1 MNGSTTSSSTD
12 LPNAGESP
20 PWSSDIK
27 DSDLITEEKADFLLI
42 EAKEQL
48 CATVSDAEAL
58 TKTGVYL
65 LGGLLTVT
73 SALMGVTASMF
84 KTTQSILDQPWLEIA
99 PLLITS
105 IYLAVDALMVM
116 WSALSVKGLDHSG
129 NAPKNIATAS
139 LFALDLRLI
148 KFAEATSYQARI
160 DKNHRQNELV
170 AIRINRGIKMV
181 CLAPL
186 IYLALLTA
194 RLIWHP

>member
-1 MNGSTTSSSTD
+1 

-160 DKNHRQNELV
+160 DKNHRRNELV

>member
-1 MNGSTTSSSTD
+1 MNGSTTSNSSDQTD
-12 LPNAGESP
+12 AGESFS
-20 PWSSDIK
+20 WSSDIK
-27 DSDLITEEKADFLLI
+27 DSDLITEEKADFLLA

-73 SALMGVTASMF
+73 SALVGVTASMF
-84 KTTQSILDQPWLEIA
+84 KTTQSIIDQPWLEIA
-99 PLLITS
+99 PVLITS
-105 IYLAVDALMVM
+105 VYLAVDALMLM
-116 WSALSVKGLDHSG
+116 WSALSIKGLDHSG
-129 NAPKNIATAS
+129 NAPKNIATTS

-160 DKNHRQNELV
+160 DKNHRRNELV

-181 CLAPL
+181 CVAPL

>member
-1 MNGSTTSSSTD
+1 MNGSTTFNSAD
-12 LPNAGESP
+12 LPDAGEPP
-20 PWSSDIK
+20 PWSSDIT
-27 DSDLITEEKADFLLI
+27 DSDLITEAKADFLLS

-58 TKTGVYL
+58 TKTGVYH

-73 SALMGVTASMF
+73 SALVGVTASMF
-84 KTTQSILDQPWLEIA
+84 KTTQSITDQPWLEIA

-105 IYLAVDALMVM
+105 VYLAADSLMLM
-116 WSALSVKGLDHSG
+116 WSALSIKGLDHSG
-129 NAPKNIATAS
+129 NAPKNIGTTS

-160 DKNHRQNELV
+160 DKNHRRNELV

-181 CLAPL
+181 CVAPL
-186 IYLALLTA
+186 IYLVLLTA

>member
-1 MNGSTTSSSTD
+1 MNGSTTSNSPD
-12 LPNAGESP
+12 LPDAGEFP

-27 DSDLITEEKADFLLI
+27 DSDLITEEKADFLLT

-48 CATVSDAEAL
+48 CATVSDAEEL

-73 SALMGVTASMF
+73 SALLGVTASMF
-84 KTTQSILDQPWLEIA
+84 KTTQSIADQPWLEIA

-105 IYLAVDALMVM
+105 VYLAVDALVLM

-129 NAPKNIATAS
+129 NAPKNIANTS

-160 DKNHRQNELV
+160 DKNHRRNELV

-181 CLAPL
+181 CVAPL

>member
-12 LPNAGESP
+12 LPNAGESL

-160 DKNHRQNELV
+160 DKNHRRNELV

>member
-1 MNGSTTSSSTD
+1 MNKSTTSGSANPLHAT
-12 LPNAGESP
+12 ESAS
-20 PWSSDIK
+20 WSSDIK
-27 DSDLITEEKADFLLI
+27 DSDLITEEKADFLLT

-84 KTTQSILDQPWLEIA
+84 NTTHGIADQPWSEIA

-105 IYLAVDALMVM
+105 VYLAVDALMLM
-116 WSALSVKGLDHSG
+116 WSALSVKGLDHTG

-139 LFALDLRLI
+139 LFSLELRLI

-160 DKNHRQNELV
+160 DKNHRRNELV

-181 CLAPL
+181 CVAPL

>member
-1 MNGSTTSSSTD
+1 MNGSTTFKAANLAD
-12 LPNAGESP
+12 AGESP
-20 PWSSDIK
+20 PWSSDIT
-27 DSDLITEEKADFLLI
+27 DSDLITEEKADFLLT

-73 SALMGVTASMF
+73 SALVGVTASMF
-84 KTTQSILDQPWLEIA
+84 RTNQSIADQPWLEIA
-99 PLLITS
+99 PVLITS
-105 IYLAVDALMVM
+105 VYLAADALMLM
-116 WSALSVKGLDHSG
+116 WSALSIKGLDHSG
-129 NAPKNIATAS
+129 NAPKNVANTA

-160 DKNHRQNELV
+160 DKNHRRNELV

-181 CLAPL
+181 CVAPL
-186 IYLALLTA
+186 IYLGLLTA

>member
-1 MNGSTTSSSTD
+1 MNASTTFNSAD
-12 LPNAGESP
+12 LPDAGESA
-20 PWSSDIK
+20 PWASDIT
-27 DSDLITEEKADFLLI
+27 DSDLITEEKADFLLR

-73 SALMGVTASMF
+73 SALVGVTASMF
-84 KTTQSILDQPWLEIA
+84 RTTQTITNQPWLEIA

-105 IYLAVDALMVM
+105 IYLAADALMLM
-116 WSALSVKGLDHSG
+116 WSALSIKGLDHSG
-129 NAPKNIATAS
+129 NAPKNIATTS
-139 LFALDLRLI
+139 LFAVDLRLI
-148 KFAEATSYQARI
+148 KFAEATGYQARI
-160 DKNHRQNELV
+160 DKKHRRNELV

-181 CLAPL
+181 CVAPL